1 MALNPEKFYLF
12 RNYQATVSLLCNQVS
27 KGPFSSQNAISST
40 INSAVSVCSVTME
53 DSTATLK
60 SGVLIFLIFC
70 IEEYLFPAFSINIL
84 VTLQN
89 ACEGQGVLMPHS
101 LGFTLASISPSALP
115 A

>member
-12 RNYQATVSLLCNQVS
+12 RNYRATVSLLCNQVS

-60 SGVLIFLIFC
+60 SLHWSPYFLIFC
-70 IEEYLFPAFSINIL
+70 IEEYLFPAFSINTL
-84 VTLQN
+84 ASLQN
-89 ACEGQGVLMPHS
+89 ACEGQGVLTPHS
-101 LGFTLASISPSALP
+101 LGAH
-115 A
+115 